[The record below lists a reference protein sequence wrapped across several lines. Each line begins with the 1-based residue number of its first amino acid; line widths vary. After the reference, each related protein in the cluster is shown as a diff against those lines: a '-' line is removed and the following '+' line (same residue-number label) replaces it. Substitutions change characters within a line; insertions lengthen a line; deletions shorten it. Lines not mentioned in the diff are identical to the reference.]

1 MKNNLNLII
10 GEDKKLIDFY
20 VNEILSKINYLDDNK
35 ITYNLDEYSISSIL
49 DEASM
54 ISLFADKKVIIGTNL
69 DISKIDDNNYQY
81 LSKYINDVNTNS
93 YIILIASKVDARTKA
108 YKLFKDNFNIID
120 ISKSNN
126 RDELIIYINKLIKDN
141 KYKINDYDIE
151 YFLDKVDKTITRD
164 DINLLVIDIIDN
176 IIYEFT
182 NAFLDRDINKVT
194 KMYND
199 FKIENVGIDYLIVSL
214 ANTLRQ
220 ALIIKILANN
230 KKSNLDMSKIIGK
243 KEFYVKKMLERL
255 YNYSVDDISK
265 LISDLS
271 DVDND
276 IKSGK
281 SNIDSFE
288 MFLINNM

>member
-1 MKNNLNLII
+1 
-10 GEDKKLIDFY
+10 
-20 VNEILSKINYLDDNK
+20 
-35 ITYNLDEYSISSIL
+35 
-49 DEASM
+49 
-54 ISLFADKKVIIGTNL
+54 
-69 DISKIDDNNYQY
+69 
-81 LSKYINDVNTNS
+81 
-93 YIILIASKVDARTKA
+93 
-108 YKLFKDNFNIID
+108 
-120 ISKSNN
+120 
-126 RDELIIYINKLIKDN
+126 
-141 KYKINDYDIE
+141 
-151 YFLDKVDKTITRD
+151 
-164 DINLLVIDIIDN
+164 
-176 IIYEFT
+176 
-182 NAFLDRDINKVT
+182 
-194 KMYND
+194 MYND

-230 KKSNLDMSKIIGK
+230 KKSNLDISKIIGK